1 MFARWYRR
9 RLREQLPALLS
20 KWEPKLGVRVAEVR
34 IKKMKTCWGT
44 CNQAE
49 GRVWLNL
56 ELAKKAPSCLEYV
69 LVHEMAHLLENH
81 HDDQFHAIMDRV
93 MPAVAFAAR

>member
-49 GRVWLNL
+49 GRVCD
-56 ELAKKAPSCLEYV
+56 ERQ
-69 LVHEMAHLLENH
+69 LLLPVN
-81 HDDQFHAIMDRV
+81 DN
-93 MPAVAFAAR
+93 